1 MILRL
6 TIFSV
11 IVLCGCKSGLIDCP
25 EVRGPK
31 AKRTMINT
39 KNLRAEDLYVSSGTK
54 KMDKDYVR
62 SYERLREQKQ
72 DLKDPQSIEEW
83 DCPRPGKEKNSKIVK
98 GNVKRMERKMQ
109 ADMQQRMERDSL
121 NFVAPI
127 IADKK
132 R

>member
-1 MILRL
+1 
-6 TIFSV
+6 
-11 IVLCGCKSGLIDCP
+11 
-25 EVRGPK
+25 
-31 AKRTMINT
+31 MINT